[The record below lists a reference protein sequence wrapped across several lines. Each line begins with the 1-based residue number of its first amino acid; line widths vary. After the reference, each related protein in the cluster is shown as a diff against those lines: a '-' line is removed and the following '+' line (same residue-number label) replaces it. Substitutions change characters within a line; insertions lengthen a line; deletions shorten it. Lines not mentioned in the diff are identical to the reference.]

1 MIVNCEPANSGRR
14 DPERRL
20 RSMKTPRVVVA
31 LAVLG
36 AGLAPGARAADKDKL
51 PRGFKQILPRGR
63 IASVDSPRFVSAE
76 KAKLP
81 PEAWV
86 LGVFIDGHARAYSLN
101 LLNQHEVVNDRIGD
115 KTFAAV
121 W

>member
-1 MIVNCEPANSGRR
+1 
-14 DPERRL
+14 
-20 RSMKTPRVVVA
+20 MKAPRVAVA

-36 AGLAPGARAADKDKL
+36 AGLVPAVGAAAKDEL
-51 PRGFKQILPRGR
+51 PPAFQQILPRGQ

-81 PEAWV
+81 PKAWV
-86 LGVFIDGHARAYSLN
+86 LGVFIDGQARAYSLN
-101 LLNQHEVVNDRIGD
+101 LLNHHEIVNDRVGD

>member
-1 MIVNCEPANSGRR
+1 
-14 DPERRL
+14 
-20 RSMKTPRVVVA
+20 MKAPRVAVA

-36 AGLAPGARAADKDKL
+36 AGLVPAVGAAAKDEL
-51 PRGFKQILPRGR
+51 PSAFQQILPRGQ

-81 PEAWV
+81 PKAWV
-86 LGVFIDGHARAYSLN
+86 LGVFIDGQARAYSLN
-101 LLNQHEVVNDRIGD
+101 LLNHHEIVNDQVGD